1 MDLDDLL
8 KSIRE
13 EKDEEIPEGL
23 DDLLSSI
30 RGGEKKTIK
39 AEKVVGAG
47 RYQKY
52 VDELAA
58 DGTIDGE
65 RLTTEERKEGFKK
78 RNDKI
83 GFKQF
88 VDNVLDRK
96 KAAEKAAAGG
106 GEPPSPPGEGE
117 EREPET
123 DRSKLLPGTAEI
135 QPKPIVDPSKLLP
148 GQPESEQEKTKKTKA
163 RVKKDPM
170 LEKLDAILKSTTSIE
185 KLMAKDLKLD
195 KQLAD
200 KERKRLE
207 REKAEK
213 KEKFRESFGKKL
225 GGAVS
230 KVMQPVKG
238 IFDKILETIMSILL
252 YAGLMRFLDWF
263 SDPENQKKIKNLFRF
278 LGKFWPALLALYL
291 AFGNGFTKALLR
303 MTGSLL
309 KFVPKLVMIAA
320 KLAFKAGKALLGAV
334 MKNPLAAAGALVVG
348 GTAIAAIKANQD
360 DTAVVK
366 DAKNPKKSH
375 ADEINEFG
383 GMTGSPMGGLFSG
396 GGLVPNLSTA
406 GHPKH
411 GTGGIVKGFS
421 GGGPVPKSTSNS
433 KNGGKNFP
441 PKNRPVSFLSGGG
454 SVVNYNSGDQISTLN
469 PTFNLHMSSGGEVPG
484 INAVFNPTI
493 NYLSGGGEP
502 MGTDTVPA
510 MLTPGEFVMS
520 RGAVQK
526 YGVKTLEEM
535 NASGGGTNRPKV
547 VQGRT
552 VYASGG
558 GSIEVK
564 GTGNTVEGE
573 LTFKDGDGKRVG
585 KKYLAIS
592 GTYAG
597 QGISQRSRYNTRNAP
612 MPDGNYKLVGFQEHG
627 PWPGLPGIG
636 HWSTY
641 VNNSS
646 GSIGSRGGLMLH
658 NDIGDNGTLGCI
670 GVGLGGRAGTKAE
683 QEFLETYKQVK
694 PQTMKVALGAGGGDA
709 SDIDAVD
716 SSGGSSGGSSRSAT
730 PDNSSAAAQRSAAS
744 SGGTYTPMTGYRKD
758 SAATLS
764 PTQSRYSV
772 NPLRR
777 GSGMSSR
784 GDKNA
789 AELSQTAPSELSKSD
804 AAKLASGNPAAPT
817 TQVASPGRGT
827 QSRRRSAEDPNNM
840 ILFSN
845 RALHNIIL

>member
-39 AEKVVGAG
+39 AEKVVGED
-47 RYQKY
+47 RYEKY
-52 VDELAA
+52 AKEMAQ
-58 DGTIDGE
+58 DGTLDGE
-65 RLTTEERKEGFKK
+65 RLTVDERKTGVRAYRKG
-78 RNDKI
+78 KI
-83 GFKQF
+83 DFEKF
-88 VDNVLDRK
+88 VKNVLDQK
-96 KAAEKAAAGG
+96 KAAGG
-106 GEPPSPPGEGE
+106 GPPSPPAEGE
-117 EREPET
+117 MREPIT
-123 DRSKLLPGTAEI
+123 DRSKLLPGTAEV
-135 QPKPIVDPSKLLP
+135 QPKPIVDPSKILP

-195 KQLAD
+195 KQLAE

-207 REKAEK
+207 KEKAEK
-213 KEKFRESFGKKL
+213 KEKFRESFAKKL

-252 YAGLMRFLDWF
+252 YAGLMRFLKWF
-263 SDPENQKKIKNLFRF
+263 SDPDNQKKIKNLFRF

-375 ADEINEFG
+375 MDEINEFG

-396 GGLVPNLSTA
+396 GGLVPNLS
-406 GHPKH
+406 HPKH
-411 GTGGIVKGFS
+411 GTGGIVRGFS

-454 SVVNYNSGDQISTLN
+454 QVVN
-469 PTFNLHMSSGGEVPG
+469 FNLHMSSGGEVPG

-716 SSGGSSGGSSRSAT
+716 SSGGSSSPRSAT

-764 PTQSRYSV
+764 PDLITTG
-772 NPLRR
+772 NPLKR
-777 GSGMSSR
+777 GSGMRNR
-784 GDKNA
+784 GERNA
-789 AELSQTAPSELSKSD
+789 TELSQTAPSELSKSD

>member
-83 GFKQF
+83 GFEQF
-88 VDNVLDRK
+88 VNKVLDRK

-106 GEPPSPPGEGE
+106 GEPPSPPAEGE

-123 DRSKLLPGTAEI
+123 DRSKLLPGTAEV

-207 REKAEK
+207 REKGEK

>member
-1 MDLDDLL
+1 
-8 KSIRE
+8 
-13 EKDEEIPEGL
+13 
-23 DDLLSSI
+23 
-30 RGGEKKTIK
+30 
-39 AEKVVGAG
+39 
-47 RYQKY
+47 
-52 VDELAA
+52 
-58 DGTIDGE
+58 
-65 RLTTEERKEGFKK
+65 
-78 RNDKI
+78 
-83 GFKQF
+83 
-88 VDNVLDRK
+88 
-96 KAAEKAAAGG
+96 
-106 GEPPSPPGEGE
+106 
-117 EREPET
+117 
-123 DRSKLLPGTAEI
+123 
-135 QPKPIVDPSKLLP
+135 
-148 GQPESEQEKTKKTKA
+148 
-163 RVKKDPM
+163 
-170 LEKLDAILKSTTSIE
+170 
-185 KLMAKDLKLD
+185 MAKDLKLD

-263 SDPENQKKIKNLFRF
+263 SDPDNQKKIKNLFRF

-309 KFVPKLVMIAA
+309 KFIPKLVMIAA

-348 GTAIAAIKANQD
+348 GTAIATIKANQD
-360 DTAVVK
+360 DTAVIK

-375 ADEINEFG
+375 MDEINEFG
-383 GMTGSPMGGLFSG
+383 GMTGSPMGGLFSS
-396 GGLVPNLSTA
+396 GGLVPDLSTTEQ
-406 GHPKH
+406 PEH

-441 PKNRPVSFLSGGG
+441 PKNRPVSLLSSGGLVKHGTGDIVRGFSGGGSVPKSTSNSKNEGKNFPPKNRPVSFLSGGG
-454 SVVNYNSGDQISTLN
+454 KVSRTNSTTNYLSGGGRVVNYGSGDQVSTLN
-469 PTFNLHMSSGGEVPG
+469 PTFNLHMSSGGSVSNVTEYLSGGGKVYS
-484 INAVFNPTI
+484 VT

-535 NASGGGTNRPKV
+535 NASGGGTNRPKLV
-547 VQGRT
+547 RGVSYAQGGGGVKRNQKERPSQNTSQEQDTDKGTDTKLEGTGGGPAVINAGKQILAKGYTVAEHPNFRKNSYSGTGANTGVGFNPSGGERVGGHSSKSLHYSNLAIDVTDWRPGDWLGRT
-552 VYASGG
+552 SALAESIYQNKEALKVTQIIHDPWGSWFAGESG
-558 GSIEVK
+558 K
-564 GTGNTVEGE
+564 G
-573 LTFKDGDGKRVG
+573 
-585 KKYLAIS
+585 
-592 GTYAG
+592 
-597 QGISQRSRYNTRNAP
+597 
-612 MPDGNYKLVGFQEHG
+612 
-627 PWPGLPGIG
+627 PGIG
-636 HWSTY
+636 GHGTHLHIGFAGGDTA
-641 VNNSS
+641 
-646 GSIGSRGGLMLH
+646 GSIGDPANSGS
-658 NDIGDNGTLGCI
+658 GTTPGSTAP
-670 GVGLGGRAGTKAE
+670 GSTS
-683 QEFLETYKQVK
+683 
-694 PQTMKVALGAGGGDA
+694 P
-709 SDIDAVD
+709 
-716 SSGGSSGGSSRSAT
+716 SGGSTS
-730 PDNSSAAAQRSAAS
+730 PSSASSSGAS
-744 SGGTYTPMTGYRKD
+744 SGVSKLTGYRKD
-758 SAATLS
+758 PAATLS
-764 PTQSRYSV
+764 PEQSRYSV
-772 NPLRR
+772 NPLKR

-789 AELSQTAPSELSKSD
+789 AELSQTAPSELSTSD
-804 AAKLASGNPAAPT
+804 AAILASGKPAAPT
-817 TQVASPGRGT
+817 TQAASPGRGT

>member
-83 GFKQF
+83 GFEQF
-88 VDNVLDRK
+88 VNKVLDRK

-106 GEPPSPPGEGE
+106 GEPPSPPAEGE

-123 DRSKLLPGTAEI
+123 DRSKLLPGTAEV

-207 REKAEK
+207 REKGEK

-230 KVMQPVKG
+230 KVMQPIKG

-348 GTAIAAIKANQD
+348 GTAISAIKANQD